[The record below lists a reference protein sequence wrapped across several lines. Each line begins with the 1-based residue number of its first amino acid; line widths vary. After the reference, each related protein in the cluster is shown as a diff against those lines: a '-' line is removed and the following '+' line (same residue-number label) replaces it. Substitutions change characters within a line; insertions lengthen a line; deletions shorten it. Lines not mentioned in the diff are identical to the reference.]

1 MKSQNKTRTLQKFDK
16 QYVWHP
22 FTQMKDWVKGDPL
35 IIESG
40 KGNTLIDSDGHS
52 YLDGVSSLWTN
63 VHGHQK
69 KEIDQA
75 IQKQLKKIAHSTLLG
90 LSNIPSIKLAKELIQ
105 IAPKGLT
112 KVFYSD
118 NGSTAVEVALKMAY
132 QYWQHIGPGS
142 SRTKFIGFKEAYHGD
157 TIGSVS
163 VGGVELFH
171 HAFKP
176 LLFDV
181 IRFAS
186 PYFFKNQ
193 PEVLLDQIEKE
204 IIREK
209 NKIIGIVMEPLIQG
223 AAGMLT
229 HPKGFLRS
237 IRNLCDRYNLLLI
250 VDEVATGFGKTG
262 KMFACENE
270 NVSPDLMAI
279 AKGIS
284 GGYLPLAATL
294 VKEKIYQAFLGE
306 QHQFKTF
313 FHGHT
318 YTGNPLA
325 CAAGLASFKIFKK
338 ENVLKKL
345 QKKIQIFK
353 EGLKLFSKLPH
364 VVEIRQCGVMIG
376 IDLVKNKSPRKDYL
390 PEEKI
395 GIRVCQEARKR
406 GVILRPLGNV
416 IVLMPPLSIQH
427 NEIKKLLG
435 STYHAIRA
443 VTESF

>member
-1 MKSQNKTRTLQKFDK
+1 MKSQTKTQYLQALDK

-22 FTQMKDWVKGDPL
+22 FTQMKDWVKGEPL
-35 IIESG
+35 IIEGG
-40 KGNTLIDSDGHS
+40 KGNTLIDSEGNS

-75 IQKQLKKIAHSTLLG
+75 IQKQLKEIAHSTLLG
-90 LSNIPSIKLAKELIQ
+90 LSNIPSIELAKELIQ
-105 IAPKGLT
+105 IAPKDLT

-132 QYWQHIGPGS
+132 QYWQHIEPGS
-142 SRTKFIGFKEAYHGD
+142 LRTKFISFKEAYHGD

-193 PEVLLDQIEKE
+193 PEVLLKQIEKE
-204 IIREK
+204 IIRQK

-237 IRNLCDRYNLLLI
+237 IKALCDRHNLLLI
-250 VDEVATGFGKTG
+250 VDEVATGFGRTG

-270 NVSPDLMAI
+270 KVSPDLMAI

-294 VKEKIYQAFLGE
+294 TKEKIYKAFLGE
-306 QHQFKTF
+306 HHQMKTF

-325 CAAGLASFKIFKK
+325 CAAGLASLRIFKK
-338 ENVLKKL
+338 ERVLEKL

-364 VVEIRQCGVMIG
+364 VVEVRQCGVMIG
-376 IDLVKNKSPRKDYL
+376 IDLVKIKSPREDYL
-390 PEEKI
+390 SQEKI
-395 GIRVCQEARKR
+395 GIRVCQEARKM

-416 IVLMPPLSIQH
+416 IVLMPPLSIRH
-427 NEIKKLLG
+427 DEINKLLEV
-435 STYHAIRA
+435 TYQAIKI
-443 VTESF
+443 VTER